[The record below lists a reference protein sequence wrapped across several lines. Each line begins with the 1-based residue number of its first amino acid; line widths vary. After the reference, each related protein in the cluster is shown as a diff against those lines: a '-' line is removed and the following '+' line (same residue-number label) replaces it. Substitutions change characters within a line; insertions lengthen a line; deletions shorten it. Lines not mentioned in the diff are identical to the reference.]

1 MSKVR
6 AERHL
11 SLQPHLEMHKKAF
24 LERVMLVAAYLP
36 IFGLAA
42 IFRIGSLAMIFA
54 SVPTAPESVM
64 SFLYFNVAFF
74 VYGSLTPL
82 LLLVLSRSWP
92 PINQLTALQACQ
104 GVVGQYSKDFYP
116 FFIPWHGVSGE
127 STNSSGSFSTVSV
140 WPSLNHKTV
149 RSIQKV
155 EAIFFMVCASSYIS
169 TSTMI
174 CKVIYSVTLS
184 LVAWTCS
191 TKDVIE
197 LSLGISLPL
206 SALLLTTIGDHL

>member
-1 MSKVR
+1 MAASLLVMSKVR

-74 VYGSLTPL
+74 VYGSLTLSSCSSCLDLGPPSTSSP
-82 LLLVLSRSWP
+82 LSRPAKELS
-92 PINQLTALQACQ
+92 
-104 GVVGQYSKDFYP
+104 
-116 FFIPWHGVSGE
+116 VS
-127 STNSSGSFSTVSV
+127 TPKTFT
-140 WPSLNHKTV
+140 PSLYHG
-149 RSIQKV
+149 
-155 EAIFFMVCASSYIS
+155 MV
-169 TSTMI
+169 
-174 CKVIYSVTLS
+174 
-184 LVAWTCS
+184 
-191 TKDVIE
+191 
-197 LSLGISLPL
+197 
-206 SALLLTTIGDHL
+206 